1 MLLKRFY
8 DEKLA
13 QASYMVGC
21 QATGEALVVDANRN
35 FEQFLEAA
43 EQEGLRITAVSET
56 HIHADFA
63 SGSRELATLTGAKL
77 YLSDEGGEDWK
88 YAFAKE
94 AGATLL
100 KGGDSFWVGNVRID
114 AIHTPGHTPEHL
126 SFAVTDTPATDKVM
140 GVLTGDF
147 VFVGDVGRP
156 DLLERAAGHEG
167 TMEAAGRS
175 LFKSLQ
181 NFKKFEDYVQIW
193 PGHGAGSACGKG
205 LGAIPSSTVGYE
217 RLVNWAFKIE
227 DEAEFVEAV
236 LAGQPEAPVYFA
248 TMKRIN
254 KEGPA
259 YRSDFAAPK
268 ELSVDALIE
277 ILAVDEN
284 GDAKGVVVDTRS
296 VQAFACA
303 HVPGTLNIALGR
315 AFTNWAGWLL
325 PYDRPVYVVVEEGN
339 LEALDD
345 VVLSLATIGIDRV
358 EGYFTDEIFEKWSE
372 KTGHSLEGIERLTID
387 EAEKRLK
394 QHDFSVI
401 DVRGELERDAGYV
414 PGTRHIP
421 LGYLTKR
428 LAELPADQ
436 AIGVHCQG
444 GTRSPIA
451 ASLLKA
457 HGIKNV
463 FDMNAGFAGW
473 KAAGKE
479 VVIPKK

>member
-21 QATGEALVVDANRN
+21 QATGEALVVDANRD

-43 EQEGLRITAVSET
+43 RAEGLKITAVAET

-63 SGSRELATLTGAKL
+63 SGSRELAKLTGAKL

-94 AGATLL
+94 AGAKLL
-100 KGGDSFWVGNVRID
+100 KGGDEFWVGNIRID

-140 GVLTGDF
+140 GVITGDF

-156 DLLERAAGHEG
+156 DLLERAAGYEG
-167 TMEAAGRS
+167 TMEAAGRA

-181 NFKKFEDYVQIW
+181 TFKKFEDYVQIW

-217 RLVNWAFKIE
+217 RLSNWAFKIE

-248 TMKRIN
+248 MMKRIN

-259 YRSDFAAPK
+259 FRSDFAAPK
-268 ELSVDALIE
+268 ELSADSLIE
-277 ILAVDEN
+277 ILAAD
-284 GDAKGVVVDTRS
+284 GKGVVVDTRS
-296 VQAFACA
+296 VADFAGG

-325 PYDRPVYVVVEEGN
+325 PYDRPVYIVVDERN
-339 LEALDD
+339 PKALDD
-345 VVLSLATIGIDRV
+345 VVLSLAAIGIDRV
-358 EGYFTDEIFEKWSE
+358 DGYFTRKVFEKWQA
-372 KTGHSLEGIERLTID
+372 KTGHALEKVERLSVD
-387 EAEKRLK
+387 EAEKHLK
-394 QHDFSVI
+394 KEDYFVI
-401 DVRGELERDAGYV
+401 DVRGKTERDAGYL
-414 PGTRHIP
+414 PGTQHIP
-421 LGYLTKR
+421 LGYLANR
-428 LAELPADQ
+428 LSELPENQPIA
-436 AIGVHCQG
+436 VHCQG

-457 HGIKNV
+457 HGFKNT
-463 FDMNAGFAGW
+463 FDISEGFLGW
-473 KAAGKE
+473 KDAGKE
-479 VVIPKK
+479 VVIPR

>member
-43 EQEGLRITAVSET
+43 KAEGLTITAVAET

-63 SGSRELATLTGAKL
+63 SGSRELATITGAKL

-94 AGATLL
+94 AGAVLL
-100 KGGDSFWVGNVRID
+100 KGGDEFWVGNVRID

-140 GVLTGDF
+140 GVITGDF

-167 TMEAAGRS
+167 TMEAAGRE
-175 LFKSLQ
+175 LFGSLQ
-181 NFKKFEDYVQIW
+181 AFKKFEDYVQIW

-205 LGAIPSSTVGYE
+205 LGAVPSTTVGYE
-217 RLVNWAFKIE
+217 RIANWAFKIE
-227 DEAEFVEAV
+227 DESEFVEAV
-236 LAGQPEAPVYFA
+236 LAGQPEAPTYFA

-259 YRSDFAAPK
+259 FRSDFTAPG
-268 ELSVDALIE
+268 ELSAEKLIE
-277 ILAVDEN
+277 ILAANKN
-284 GDAKGVVVDTRS
+284 GGAKGVVVDTRS
-296 VQAFACA
+296 ADAFAA
-303 HVPGTLNIALGR
+303 QHVPGTLNISLGR

-325 PYDRPVYVVVEEGN
+325 PYDLPVYVLIDETKPD
-339 LEALDD
+339 ALDD

-358 EGYFTDEIFEKWSE
+358 EGYFTCETLDKWQA
-372 KTGHSLEGIERLTID
+372 KTGNALESVERLSVD
-387 EAEKRLK
+387 EAERRLK
-394 QHDFSVI
+394 QEDLFVI
-401 DVRGELERDAGYV
+401 DVRGKSENDAGAV
-414 PGTRHIP
+414 PGARNIP
-421 LGYLTKR
+421 LGHLEDR
-428 LAELPADQ
+428 LGELPKDQ
-436 AIGVHCQG
+436 SIAVHCQG
-444 GTRSPIA
+444 GTRSAIA

-457 HGIKNV
+457 HGMKNV
-463 FDMNAGFAGW
+463 LDMNAGFAGW
-473 KAAGKE
+473 KNAGKS
-479 VVIPKK
+479 VVVPKK